1 MTSQHSI
8 QPDYVGPRLFGAP
21 VGDFSLFQTVL
32 ATLAVGAAAF
42 FLGTF
47 FGIIGM
53 VVASVA
59 KHRMLD
65 YSIAYRWVGLPL
77 GIAMLL
83 LTGGYLG
90 SILIRRVTRGG

>member
-1 MTSQHSI
+1 MTSSHRI
-8 QPDYVGPRLFGAP
+8 LPDYIGPRLFGAP

-32 ATLAVGAAAF
+32 LTFAVGFASF

-47 FGIIGM
+47 AGIIGM

-65 YSIAYRWVGLPL
+65 YSIAYRWVGLPI
-77 GIAMLL
+77 GIGMLVF
-83 LTGGYLG
+83 TGLYLG
-90 SILIRRVTRGG
+90 ALLIRRVTRGN